1 MNIGVIA
8 IGRNEGERLRQCLAS
23 LLGRGLPVVYVD
35 SKSTDGSPEMARSMG
50 AEVVA
55 LDMSIPFCAARARNE
70 GFDRLMRICP
80 DTAFVQFVDGD
91 CEVAAGWLDRA
102 KAELGARPDA
112 AAVCGR
118 RRERHPEASIYNRL
132 ADLEWNTPIGEA
144 KSVGGD
150 SLMRV
155 AAFKEAGGFDA
166 TVAAG
171 EEPELCQRMREKGWK
186 IYRIDAEMTIHDS
199 AMLRFRQ
206 WWKRAVRSGYG
217 AMDVATRFRRG
228 KHGLF
233 VDQVRRARKWAV
245 GWPLAVVGTWVL
257 AMVAWSFS
265 HLGNMSNGPQG
276 LAIATAV
283 AAIVFA
289 AAPLQVVRSAIQAR
303 PRAGSWRVAFAAGAL
318 MLISKWANYA
328 GQRQYLKDRAAGRNT
343 RLIDYK
349 VAGSARATHA

>member
-1 MNIGVIA
+1 MSIGVIA
-8 IGRNEGERLRQCLAS
+8 IGRNEGDRLRQCLSS

-35 SKSTDGSPEMARSMG
+35 SKSTDGSPELARSMG

-70 GFDRLMRICP
+70 GFDRLMRIAP
-80 DTAFVQFVDGD
+80 GTDLVQFVDGD
-91 CEVAAGWLDRA
+91 CEVAPGWLDRA
-102 KAELGARPDA
+102 KGELEARPEA

-118 RRERHPEASIYNRL
+118 RRERHPQASIYNRL

-144 KSVGGD
+144 RSVGGD

-155 AAFKEAGGFDA
+155 AAFRQAGGFDA

-171 EEPELCQRMREKGWK
+171 EEPELCQRMRENGWK
-186 IYRIDAEMTIHDS
+186 IYRIDAEMTVHDS
-199 AMLRFRQ
+199 AMLHFSQ

-228 KHGLF
+228 EQGLF

-245 GWPLAVVGTWVL
+245 VWPLAVAGTWVVAL
-257 AMVAWSFS
+257 AAGSLLAPGGG
-265 HLGNMSNGPQG
+265 HNGA
-276 LAIATAV
+276 LALIMATLA

-289 AAPLQVVRSAIQAR
+289 AAPLQIIRSAIKAR
-303 PRAGSWRVAFAAGAL
+303 PRAGSWRVAMAAGVL
-318 MLISKWANYA
+318 TLISKWANYA
-328 GQRQYLKDRAAGRNT
+328 GQRRYVQDRAAGRNT

-349 VAGSARATHA
+349 VLGKVA